1 MSNNWRT
8 VQIFLEPTNFNIY
21 EVEISQDSPENV
33 RCNCKT
39 FSSNN
44 QCKHS
49 RFVKNHM
56 KKNGGHYAVQ
66 IPREIPDNEVI
77 NAMEDAESFR
87 KFIINYAKIE
97 VIH

>member
-8 VQIFLEPTNFNIY
+8 VQIFLEPTTFKIH
-21 EVEISQDSPENV
+21 EVEISQESPDNV
-33 RCNCKT
+33 RCTCRA
-39 FSSNN
+39 FSSGN
-44 QCKHS
+44 CKHS
-49 RFVKNHM
+49 KFVKDSM

-77 NAMEDAESFR
+77 EAMEDAESFR

-97 VIH
+97 VIY